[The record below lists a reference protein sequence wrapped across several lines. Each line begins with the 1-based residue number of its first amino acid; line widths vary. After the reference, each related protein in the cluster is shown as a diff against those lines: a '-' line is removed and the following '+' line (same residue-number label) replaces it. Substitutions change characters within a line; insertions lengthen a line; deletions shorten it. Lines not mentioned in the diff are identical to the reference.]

1 VPVERYE
8 RIDSIAAGWDELA
21 DRVRA
26 SPWVRPGWISA
37 WVEAFGRG
45 APLEVF
51 VEQRAGRLTGVLPML
66 HRRRA
71 LASPTNWHTPMFELL
86 AEDAEA
92 GSSLAAAVLA
102 GRPRSVTLGWVSA
115 KGLEAVRSA
124 AREAGYRVL
133 ERSLVRSPYLS
144 LAVSERPNSSNEATS
159 PRSSTVRRHRRKLE
173 RAGEL
178 RFDVELGTDHLED
191 GLRVESSGWKE
202 RRGSAIVSR
211 PQTRRFYEEVVRWAA
226 ERGMLRLFFLRFD
239 TRPIAFVLA
248 LEDDSRLYYV
258 KGGFDVD
265 FRRFGPGVIIT
276 HSMIEYAKQQGLR
289 SFEFLGGEDPWKLE
303 WTREVRERRLF
314 QAFAPSPGGMAEL
327 ALYAYAHPLAKRLLT
342 RWRR

>member
-1 VPVERYE
+1 M
-8 RIDSIAAGWDELA
+8 
-21 DRVRA
+21 
-26 SPWVRPGWISA
+26 
-37 WVEAFGRG
+37 
-45 APLEVF
+45 F
-51 VEQRAGRLTGVLPML
+51 VEQRAGKLTAVLPMM

-86 AEDAEA
+86 AEDAET

-133 ERSLVRSPYLS
+133 ERSLMRSPYLS
-144 LAVSERPNSSNEATS
+144 LAVSEHGTSSNEATS
-159 PRSSTVRRHRRKLE
+159 PRSSTVRRQRRRLE
-173 RAGEL
+173 KAGDL
-178 RFDVELGTDHLED
+178 RFDVELGTEHLQD
-191 GLRVESSGWKE
+191 GFRVEGSGWKE

-211 PQTRRFYEEVVRWAA
+211 PQTRRFYEEVAQWAS
-226 ERGMLRLFFLRFD
+226 ERGMLRLFFLRLD
-239 TRPIAFVLA
+239 TSPIAFVLA
-248 LEDDSRLYYV
+248 LEDENRLYYL

-276 HSMIEYAKQQGLR
+276 HSMIEYAKEQGLR

-314 QAFAPSPGGMAEL
+314 QAFAPSPDGMAEL
-327 ALYAYAHPLAKRLLT
+327 ALYAYARPLAKRLLA
-342 RWRR
+342 RWQR